1 MKKLVFISLTFV
13 ILFNSICFANNNKYP
28 TTNER
33 WLKNYKTAAMI
44 NDDKTNLDKVEFI
57 CKHEESE
64 LFWESIEFGFKN
76 VAKRNGEIFC
86 FDECYVQ
93 TMTNEKYWKYT
104 NKRIDNFYKNL
115 KSQQ

>member
-13 ILFNSICFANNNKYP
+13 MLFNSICFANNNKYP

-64 LFWESIEFGFKN
+64 LFWKSIEFGFEI
-76 VAKRNGEIFC
+76 VANRSGQRFC

-93 TMTNEKYWKYT
+93 IMTNEKYWK
-104 NKRIDNFYKNL
+104 NINERIDNFYKNI
-115 KSQQ
+115 KPQQ